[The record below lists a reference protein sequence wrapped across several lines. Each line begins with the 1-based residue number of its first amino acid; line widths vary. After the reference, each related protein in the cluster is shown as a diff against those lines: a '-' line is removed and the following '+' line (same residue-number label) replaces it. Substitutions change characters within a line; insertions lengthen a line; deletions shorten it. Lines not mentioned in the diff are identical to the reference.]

1 MKLGEKLMFGF
12 AGVLSVAGVARG
24 IQVIQSDEPARVRD
38 YYEWT
43 ETALK
48 GHELYR
54 RSGCNSC
61 HRALNTGEIGVA
73 PVLDGTGTRR
83 SVEWIGDYLTDPL
96 SLVPGSAHDGSLGPD
111 FRTLDAA
118 ERELLSAFLF
128 ALKSAPGSRN
138 YPVPPQRLSKSGLEQ
153 E

>member
-12 AGVLSVAGVARG
+12 AGVLSIAGVARG
-24 IQVIQSDEPARVRD
+24 LQVIQSDEPKKVRD

-43 ETALK
+43 EEGLE
-48 GHELYR
+48 GHALYR

-61 HRALNTGEIGVA
+61 HRALNSGEIGVA

-83 SVEWIGDYLTDPL
+83 TAEWIDSYLRDPV

-111 FRTLDAA
+111 FRALNQAD
-118 ERELLSAFLF
+118 RELLTAFLF
-128 ALKSAPGSRN
+128 ALKAAPGSRN
-138 YPVPPQRLSKSGLEQ
+138 YPVPPKRPTSQGAG
-153 E
+153 